1 MSSTVGFFSFFPPI
15 LSAPPFIF
23 IFLNRLKNTRRRRRV
38 FGVKST
44 QPAELSYHSL
54 FALKPVALLFVVFF
68 SCVSDG
74 NSSLLLLSFFFHS
87 WWLDGGHRTRSI
99 QKKVSHKITTAWH
112 FGFKLRNRVEDNAAL
127 PNFCPDRNTTALSFS
142 MAVKRRLFSICTSTS
157 FWVGALFYVNCPQ

>member
-1 MSSTVGFFSFFPPI
+1 MELNEFRFQITANNKKKSTCRLSSTVGFFSFFPPI

-74 NSSLLLLSFFFHS
+74 NSSLLLLSFFFFS
-87 WWLDGGHRTRSI
+87 LLMIGWGTQDALNTEKSKSQNNDGLAFRVQVEKQSRRQRGPAKLLPRSEY
-99 QKKVSHKITTAWH
+99 
-112 FGFKLRNRVEDNAAL
+112 NRPVIFDG
-127 PNFCPDRNTTALSFS
+127 S
-142 MAVKRRLFSICTSTS
+142 
-157 FWVGALFYVNCPQ
+157 